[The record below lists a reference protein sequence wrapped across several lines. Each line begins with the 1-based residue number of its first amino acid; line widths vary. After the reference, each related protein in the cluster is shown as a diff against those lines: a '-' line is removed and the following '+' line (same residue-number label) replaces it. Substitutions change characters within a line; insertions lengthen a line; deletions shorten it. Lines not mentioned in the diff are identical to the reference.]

1 MYRLTYD
8 KCLICT
14 HVAPSDMFID
24 GNCPN
29 CGSSDVDDA
38 DTDPYEDEEDSD
50 SWDWT
55 EDL

>member
-1 MYRLTYD
+1 MYKMTYD

-24 GNCPN
+24 GLCPN

-38 DTDPYEDEEDSD
+38 DSDPYEDDEGEED
-50 SWDWT
+50 WF
-55 EDL
+55 L